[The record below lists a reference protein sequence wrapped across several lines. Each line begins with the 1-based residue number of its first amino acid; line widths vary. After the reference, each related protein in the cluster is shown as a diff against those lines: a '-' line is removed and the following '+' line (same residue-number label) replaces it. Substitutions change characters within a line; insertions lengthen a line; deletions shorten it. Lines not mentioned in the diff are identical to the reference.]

1 MRVNFDGNSDQS
13 HIKIR
18 VCTGPGWVQPG
29 IFSGSIPGPDWNF
42 RFCPGVK
49 LTFCILISAIAPV
62 LASAPAIFRRRFA
75 GGLSKKFRRRCRRFA
90 GGSEEK
96 NPPAS
101 STPAVRQGV
110 FQNRRRGS
118 AGAAGGS
125 PGGLRVRNFLPA
137 VQSAILIWVKIM
149 FPNTELSL

>member
-49 LTFCILISAIAPV
+49 LTFFILISALAPV

-101 STPAVRQGV
+101 PTPAVRRGV
-110 FQNRRRGS
+110 FRIDAADRQALPAVRR
-118 AGAAGGS
+118 
-125 PGGLRVRNFLPA
+125 GGLRVRNFLPA
-137 VQSAILIWVKIM
+137 IQIWVEIM
-149 FPNTELSL
+149 FPNTKFSF